1 MMDTINLPLS
11 RERVESEASR
21 AFTFESDNKGMID
34 MIRASSDMMSESW
47 TKYAAVVPIQEGID
61 LDDLVADVE
70 YALTNMLVG
79 IKLNKIINE
88 GYIPAHILMSEV
100 VTVVTDDGVITI
112 DDREITAPIVDNLRT
127 LYIETNVYVSN
138 YGTSVDDF
146 RNFLKK

>member
-1 MMDTINLPLS
+1 MNTINLPLS
-11 RERVESEASR
+11 RERVESKASR

>member
-1 MMDTINLPLS
+1 MNTINLPLS
-11 RERVESEASR
+11 RERVEAGASDYFSFKSE
-21 AFTFESDNKGMID
+21 NNGMID

-88 GYIPAHILMSEV
+88 GYIPLHILMSEV

-138 YGTSVDDF
+138 YGRSVDDF